1 MKETNGPR
9 QNSKSFSGSSST
21 GDIIGYKSVSAESGR
36 RELSRLR
43 IDRSEQ
49 DNRRWLFY
57 NEVSDVSEMQVDAD
71 RKNSIEV
78 KPLITMTFD
87 IG

>member
-9 QNSKSFSGSSST
+9 QNSKSFSGSSSA
-21 GDIIGYKSVSAESGR
+21 GNIIGYKSVSAESGR

-57 NEVSDVSEMQVDAD
+57 NEVSDVSELHVDAG
-71 RKNSIEV
+71 KKI
-78 KPLITMTFD
+78 PLR
-87 IG
+87 